1 MKLFLL
7 ASLLLSLIKPRIALG
22 QQGQLSGQI
31 LEGNG
36 PTGFPGIIIT
46 LQRADSILAGTMA
59 SNNGAFTL
67 PTVPVGT
74 YDLVLKMVGYR
85 TEKLV
90 GMQITPQAKLL
101 VLPFPG
107 PCQYTYTKH
116 QRPTCP
122 AGHLDHLIPMAYG
135 LPTKRTM
142 QRASRG
148 KVRLAGC
155 EVTGCDPRYYC
166 PIHRKE
172 L

>member
-1 MKLFLL
+1 MNLL
-7 ASLLLSLIKPRIALG
+7 LPAALLLSLIRPRVALG

-36 PTGFPGIIIT
+36 PAGFPGVTIT

-59 SNNGAFTL
+59 GRNGAFTL
-67 PTVPVGT
+67 PAVPLGT
-74 YDLVLKMVGYR
+74 YDLVLKMIGYR
-85 TEKLV
+85 TEKREGVQVTL
-90 GMQITPQAKLL
+90 QAQTL

-107 PCQYTYTKH
+107 PCLYTYTKH

-122 AGHLDHLIPMAYG
+122 TGHMDHLIPMAYG
-135 LPTKRTM
+135 LPSKHTM

-166 PIHRKE
+166 PIHRRE

>member
-7 ASLLLSLIKPRIALG
+7 ASLLLSLIGPRVALG

-36 PTGFPGIIIT
+36 PAGFPGVTIT
-46 LQRADSILAGTMA
+46 LQRADTILAGTMTG
-59 SNNGAFTL
+59 SNGAFTL
-67 PTVPVGT
+67 PAVPVGT

-90 GMQITPQAKLL
+90 GVQITPQAKTL
-101 VLPFPG
+101 VLPFLG
-107 PCQYTYTKH
+107 PCLYTYTRH

-122 AGHLDHLIPMAYG
+122 AGHTDHLIPMAYG
-135 LPTKRTM
+135 LPSKHTM

-148 KVRLAGC
+148 KLRLAGC
-155 EVTGCDPRYYC
+155 QVTGCDPRYYC
-166 PIHRKE
+166 PIHQKE